1 MNAEII
7 AQLALEREYEIRR
20 QVARA
25 RRADPAPEAPR
36 LNSAEML
43 RRWRMM
49 AAKCLGKEE
58 IQCPIADSCAC
69 PNPQACDCACA

>member
-20 QVARA
+20 QVALA

-58 IQCPIADSCAC
+58 CGP
-69 PNPQACDCACA
+69 ACAEESRLPSAHAAECSCT